1 MADYSCNN
9 CPPGFIGKN
18 CDREEEGEGEGEGVC
33 GGGGGGGGG
42 VMLQPLICLLD
53 AGSSSEGVDAV
64 TIAGGAVGIV
74 LLILIILILVVVL
87 VFLLRKHRRMKVQ
100 ITGDA
105 HPTTAGTINLKLNP
119 VYGVS
124 TTQAQTNFPA
134 TSEVIALMPN
144 PVYGVSSAP
153 QDTTEYY
160 VNEGMGPVEPP
171 QYDHPVV
178 EPPLYNYPVV
188 EPRQPMRAKD
198 IPMGQNPAYS
208 STSN

>member
-18 CDREEEGEGEGEGVC
+18 CDREEEGEGEGEGVWV
-33 GGGGGGGGG
+33 GG

-134 TSEVIALMPN
+134 TSEVIALKPN
-144 PVYGVSSAP
+144 QVYGVL

-171 QYDHPVV
+171 QYDYPVV
-178 EPPLYNYPVV
+178 EPPQYDYPVV
-188 EPRQPMRAKD
+188 EPRQPTRAKD
-198 IPMGQNPAYS
+198 IPVGQNPAYS